1 MSFKIIGTEILLPS
15 DSLDQMFGGR
25 LIIQDLETGR
35 YYDNAE
41 NPREIWDTEL
51 ESAVKDKRAALL
63 EHHVPYVKEKMSDWM
78 VLMLSPK
85 QWEIFDYDHLNF
97 FYTVYEK
104 LIELDRLFV
113 TFLYMGDQ
121 RHRDASNYQALIAS
135 KVDLEFIDYPKY
147 LKYDVPRRLH
157 IVHKYPEHPFFKQA
171 DNTFYNEALERRRAF
186 ENYIRPV

>member
-25 LIIQDLETGR
+25 LVIQNLETGR

-63 EHHVPYVKEKMSDWM
+63 EHHVPYVKEKMLDWM

-85 QWEIFDYDHLNF
+85 QWEIFDYTHLNF

-104 LIELDRLFV
+104 LISQKRIFV
-113 TFLYMGDQ
+113 IPLHIGNQ
-121 RHRDASNYQALIAS
+121 KYQAIIGS
-135 KVDLEFIDYPKY
+135 KIDLEFLDYPKY
-147 LKYDVPRRLH
+147 LKEDVPKRLH
-157 IVHKYPEHPFFKQA
+157 IVHKYPEHPFFKKA
-171 DNTFYNEALERRRAF
+171 DDTFYNEALERRKAF